1 MEIAFE
7 LVALAIVVL
16 AGTALAERLRFPA
29 PLGLIVV
36 GIVASYSPG
45 VPTVHLSSDVVLL
58 GLLPPLL
65 YAAAI
70 QTSLVDF
77 NANRRPILLLSVGLV
92 LFTTLGMG
100 ALVHALLPGIGWW
113 AALAIGAVVAPP
125 DAVAATAIGRRIG
138 LPRRIV
144 TILEGESLFNDA
156 TALVALRTAIAAGA
170 GGVATCG
177 RWDATS

>member
-1 MEIAFE
+1 MRRRGKNVGVEIAFE

-16 AGTALAERLRFPA
+16 AGTAVAERVSFPA

-36 GIVASYSPG
+36 GVAASYVPG
-45 VPTVHLSSDVVLL
+45 LPTVHLSSDVVLL

-65 YAAAI
+65 YAASL

-92 LFTTLGMG
+92 AFTTVGV
-100 ALVHALLPGIGWW
+100 AVLVHPLVDDLGW
-113 AALAIGAVVAPP
+113 AGSFAIGAVVAPP
-125 DAVAATAIGRRIG
+125 DAIAASAIGRRIG

-144 TILEGESLFNDA
+144 TILEGESL
-156 TALVALRTAIAAGA
+156 L
-170 GGVATCG
+170 
-177 RWDATS
+177 